1 MKKIFA
7 LFSIVLV
14 AIMTFACSK
23 TVTHNKNNQAPT
35 TATTVQSSQSSDTS
49 GSTAGS
55 TSIVTTVTTAPTTAT
70 TATTVTTTTTKPTT
84 NTTVTT
90 ITTKPTTV
98 TTVTTKPTTVTTVTT
113 ATTVTTVV
121 TTAPTVYPPVTD
133 AEIEMEYDDKGNVST
148 IQYFDKDGVLLKKEF
163 LSYNAEGK
171 VSGRQSVDYE
181 YNDLGKV
188 ATEVHSTVDKDGKS
202 SPFSLITYRYDKKA
216 NLTEKKYFGLN
227 SKNALVLLHSNSYVY
242 SAEGELTEKHYFEY
256 DEKGNVIYE
265 ETETYSAGEL
275 LHTVHK
281 TNTYANSDT
290 LLFEDSIKKDASG
303 KTIETIGTVHEY
315 NAKKLLCK
323 TTTTVYD
330 TEGKAIKVT
339 VYEYA
344 FYESGAKKS
353 CTVYVNGEKVSYKE
367 Y

>member
-23 TVTHNKNNQAPT
+23 TVTHNKNNQTPSST
-35 TATTVQSSQSSDTS
+35 TTVQSSQSSDTNTS
-49 GSTAGS
+49 GTSASTKP
-55 TSIVTTVTTAPTTAT
+55 TSTTVTTSATVTAKPTTAT
-70 TATTVTTTTTKPTT
+70 TA
-84 NTTVTT
+84 
-90 ITTKPTTV
+90 TTKPTTV
-98 TTVTTKPTTVTTVTT
+98 TTVTTKPTTVTTATTKPTTVTTVTT

-121 TTAPTVYPPVTD
+121 TTAPTVYPPVAD
-133 AEIEMEYDDKGNVST
+133 AEIEMEYDDKGNVSS

-163 LSYNAEGK
+163 LSYNAEGE
-171 VSGRQSVDYE
+171 VAGRQSVDYE

-188 ATEVHSTVDKDGKS
+188 ATEVHSTVAADGKTS
-202 SPFSLITYRYDKKA
+202 SFSLFTYRYDKKA

-227 SKNALVLLHSNSYVY
+227 DKNVLVLLHSNSYVY
-242 SAEGELTEKHYFEY
+242 SDEGELTEKKYFEY

-275 LHTVHK
+275 LHTVYK

-303 KTIETIGTVHEY
+303 KTVETIGVVHEY

-323 TTTTVYD
+323 TTATVYD
-330 TEGKAIKVT
+330 AEGKAIKVT
-339 VYEYA
+339 VYEYD
-344 FYESGAKKS
+344 FYESGAVRS
-353 CTVYVNGEKVSYKE
+353 CTVYVNGEKVSYEE